1 MAEANT
7 ASGGAESE
15 TVEKNENQE
24 DFYAVLGVQQ
34 SATVDEIKAAY
45 KKLAIKW
52 HPDKNRHQEE
62 LASAK
67 FKEVSTAYAVLR

>member
-7 ASGGAESE
+7 ASGGAESS
-15 TVEKNENQE
+15 VEKNENQE